1 MKNRIV
7 ALLAALTLAVTLLL
21 SGAVSATAAGYPLPA
36 DVTINAQS
44 AILVSLAGNPA
55 SDMVLYEKDADEVR
69 APGAMMRYMVLAYAL
84 HRIEEKGLDI
94 DEDTGSYTIALFN
107 EFVAGTG
114 VPTANMAYGETWT
127 LRDLLTVSFIHNAS
141 DAVVVL
147 AEAVDGEVRTF
158 IDGMNTL
165 AMEIG
170 CVNSHFYHLSGL
182 DSLSQYTTARDM
194 YRIVRYCQSFSLF
207 EDLAGVADV
216 KVTPVKGGSTRT
228 ITTNNH
234 LMMTTST
241 RTISRTAAANPMMFS
256 IYTTSTFSSNLLTRS
271 LTPAIV
277 SIVTR
282 LPAGMIE

>member
-21 SGAVSATAAGYPLPA
+21 SGVVSATAAGYPLPA

-127 LRDLLTVSFIHNAS
+127 LRDLMTVSFIHNAS

-147 AEAVDGEVRTF
+147 AEA
-158 IDGMNTL
+158 
-165 AMEIG
+165 
-170 CVNSHFYHLSGL
+170 
-182 DSLSQYTTARDM
+182 
-194 YRIVRYCQSFSLF
+194 
-207 EDLAGVADV
+207 
-216 KVTPVKGGSTRT
+216 
-228 ITTNNH
+228 
-234 LMMTTST
+234 
-241 RTISRTAAANPMMFS
+241 
-256 IYTTSTFSSNLLTRS
+256 
-271 LTPAIV
+271 
-277 SIVTR
+277 
-282 LPAGMIE
+282 